1 MKQNELPT
9 DVSLAECGQRLL
21 EADDIYILSH
31 QYPDGDTLGSAA
43 ALCRLLLQKGKRV
56 RTLCSDEIPKKFAD
70 LYQGL
75 PQEEFSPAFVVAVDV
90 ADVKLLGKKLE
101 HFGDKIDLCI
111 DHHGS
116 NKRYARWNYVDPTAA
131 AAAEMIAQLANL
143 WGVALDPAVA
153 DAIFTGITTD
163 TGCFKYTN
171 ATSRTYRIAADM
183 IDAGA
188 DASRINRIMFD
199 TKSRARLEIERR
211 VLDTMRF
218 YFDGRCAVVYVT
230 NEMVAQT
237 GAGADDTDG
246 LASLPRQ
253 VEGVK
258 VGVTLRQREDGAFK
272 ASVRTD
278 GVNAS
283 AICAHFGGGGHPAAA
298 GCLLP
303 GTVEQA
309 REAMLEVVGRAL
321 EEQA

>member
-9 DVSLAECGQRLL
+9 DISLAECGQRLL

-218 YFDGRCAVVYVT
+218 YGRRTGLVT
-230 NEMVAQT
+230 SCGYAKHGPPSQT
-237 GAGADDTDG
+237 GHTSTGRPLSVLMLG
-246 LASLPRQ
+246 
-253 VEGVK
+253 
-258 VGVTLRQREDGAFK
+258 RERG
-272 ASVRTD
+272 S
-278 GVNAS
+278 
-283 AICAHFGGGGHPAAA
+283 HPSTCRRMPL
-298 GCLLP
+298 GCSC
-303 GTVEQA
+303 G
-309 REAMLEVVGRAL
+309 
-321 EEQA
+321 